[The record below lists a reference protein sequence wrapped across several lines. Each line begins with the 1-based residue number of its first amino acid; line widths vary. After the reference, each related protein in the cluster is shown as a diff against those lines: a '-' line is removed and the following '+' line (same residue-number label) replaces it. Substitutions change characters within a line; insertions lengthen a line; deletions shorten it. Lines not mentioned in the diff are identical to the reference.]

1 VACQVITMRKNN
13 TNSQI
18 AIRQMGRNFERIS
31 QLLRESGQENRAFEY
46 ALIANRI
53 DKKLSSRADEEWK
66 SIVLNDG
73 PDGKEIA
80 RLVFLELTTPRLKA
94 TKKTDQAREI
104 FRDYPIETEVLW
116 GSEHAVKSIVGLL
129 KAKNHRSNH
138 NDFIQNALKSVN
150 EDKI

>member
-1 VACQVITMRKNN
+1 MARKGVAMQKNK

-18 AIRQMGRNFERIS
+18 AIRQMSRNFERIS
-31 QLLRESGQENRAFEY
+31 QLLRESGHENRAFEY

-53 DKKLSSRADEEWK
+53 DEKLSSRADESWK
-66 SIVLNDG
+66 SLLSSDRS
-73 PDGKEIA
+73 DGKEIA

-129 KAKNHRSNH
+129 KAKNHRSNQ
-138 NDFIQNALKSVN
+138 NDFIQNAMKSANQV
-150 EDKI
+150 

>member
-1 VACQVITMRKNN
+1 MACQVMAMRKNN
-13 TNSQI
+13 TNIQI

-31 QLLRESGQENRAFEY
+31 QLLRESGHENRAFEY

-53 DKKLSSRADEEWK
+53 DEKLSSRADEDWK
-66 SIVLNDG
+66 SIFLNDG

>member
-1 VACQVITMRKNN
+1 MQKNN

-18 AIRQMGRNFERIS
+18 AIRQMSRNFERIS
-31 QLLRESGQENRAFEY
+31 QLLRESGHENRAFEY

-53 DKKLSSRADEEWK
+53 DEELSYRADEDWK

-94 TKKTDQAREI
+94 TKKNRSST
-104 FRDYPIETEVLW
+104 RDFQRL
-116 GSEHAVKSIVGLL
+116 
-129 KAKNHRSNH
+129 SNR
-138 NDFIQNALKSVN
+138 N
-150 EDKI
+150 

>member
-1 VACQVITMRKNN
+1 MACQVITMRKNN

-31 QLLRESGQENRAFEY
+31 QLLRESGHENRAFEY

-53 DKKLSSRADEEWK
+53 DEKLSSRADEDWK
-66 SIVLNDG
+66 SIVSNDG

-80 RLVFLELTTPRLKA
+80 RLVFLEMTTPRLTA
-94 TKKTDQAREI
+94 TKKTDQAQEI

-116 GSEHAVKSIVGLL
+116 GSEHAVKGIVALL

-138 NDFIQNALKSVN
+138 NDFIQNALKSAN
-150 EDKI
+150 ED

>member
-1 VACQVITMRKNN
+1 MACKGCAMQKNK

-18 AIRQMGRNFERIS
+18 AIRQISRNFERIS
-31 QLLRESGQENRAFEY
+31 QLLRESGHENRAFEY

-53 DKKLSSRADEEWK
+53 DEKLSSRDDEDWK

-104 FRDYPIETEVLW
+104 FRDYPIEAEVLW
-116 GSEHAVKSIVGLL
+116 GSEHALKSIVGLL
-129 KAKNHRSNH
+129 KAKNHRSNQ
-138 NDFIQNALKSVN
+138 NDFIQNALKAANQV
-150 EDKI
+150 

>member
-1 VACQVITMRKNN
+1 MACQGFAMRKNN

-31 QLLRESGQENRAFEY
+31 QLLRESGHENRAFEY

-53 DKKLSSRADEEWK
+53 DEKLSSRADEDWK
-66 SIVLNDG
+66 SIVLNDR
-73 PDGKEIA
+73 PNGKEIA

-116 GSEHAVKSIVGLL
+116 GSEHAVKSIVALL

-138 NDFIQNALKSVN
+138 NDFIQNALKAANQV
-150 EDKI
+150 

>member
-1 VACQVITMRKNN
+1 MACQVIAMRKNN

-31 QLLRESGQENRAFEY
+31 QLLRESGHENRAFEY

-53 DKKLSSRADEEWK
+53 DEKLSSRADEDWK
-66 SIVLNDG
+66 SIFLNDG

-80 RLVFLELTTPRLKA
+80 RLVFLEMTTPRLTA
-94 TKKTDQAREI
+94 TKKTDQAQEI

-116 GSEHAVKSIVGLL
+116 GSEHAVKSIVALL

-138 NDFIQNALKSVN
+138 NDFIQNALKSAN
-150 EDKI
+150 ED

>member
-1 VACQVITMRKNN
+1 VACQGFAMRKNN

-31 QLLRESGQENRAFEY
+31 QLLRESGHENRAFEY

-53 DKKLSSRADEEWK
+53 DEKLSYITEEDWK

-73 PDGKEIA
+73 PNGKEIA

-116 GSEHAVKSIVGLL
+116 GSEHAVKSIVALL

-138 NDFIQNALKSVN
+138 NDFIQNALKSAN
-150 EDKI
+150 ED

>member
-1 VACQVITMRKNN
+1 MACQGFVMQTTK

-18 AIRQMGRNFERIS
+18 AIRQMSRNFERIS
-31 QLLRESGQENRAFEY
+31 QLLRESGHENRAFEY

-53 DKKLSSRADEEWK
+53 DEKLSYITEEDWK

-73 PDGKEIA
+73 PNGKEIA

-104 FRDYPIETEVLW
+104 FRDYPIEAEVLW
-116 GSEHAVKSIVGLL
+116 GSEHSVKSIEGLL

-138 NDFIQNALKSVN
+138 NDFIQNALKSAN
-150 EDKI
+150 ED

>member
-1 VACQVITMRKNN
+1 MACQVIAMRKNN

-31 QLLRESGQENRAFEY
+31 QLLRESGHENRAFEY

-53 DKKLSSRADEEWK
+53 DEKLSSRADEDWK
-66 SIVLNDG
+66 SIFLNDG

-80 RLVFLELTTPRLKA
+80 RLVFLELTPPRLKA

-116 GSEHAVKSIVGLL
+116 GSEHAVKSIVALL

-138 NDFIQNALKSVN
+138 NDFIQNALKSAN
-150 EDKI
+150 ED

>member
-1 VACQVITMRKNN
+1 MACQGFAMQTSK

-18 AIRQMGRNFERIS
+18 AIRQMSRNFERIS
-31 QLLRESGQENRAFEY
+31 QLLRESGNENRAFEY

-53 DKKLSSRADEEWK
+53 DEKLSSRDDEDWK
-66 SIVLNDG
+66 SIVLNDC

-116 GSEHAVKSIVGLL
+116 GSEHAVKSIVALL

-138 NDFIQNALKSVN
+138 NDFIQNALKSAN
-150 EDKI
+150 ED

>member
-31 QLLRESGQENRAFEY
+31 QLLRESGHENRAFEY

-53 DKKLSSRADEEWK
+53 DEKLSSRADEDWK
-66 SIVLNDG
+66 SIVSNDG

-116 GSEHAVKSIVGLL
+116 GSEHAVKSILALL

-138 NDFIQNALKSVN
+138 NDFIQNALKSANQV
-150 EDKI
+150 

>member
-1 VACQVITMRKNN
+1 MACQGFAMRKNN

-31 QLLRESGQENRAFEY
+31 QLLRESGHENRAFEY

-53 DKKLSSRADEEWK
+53 DEKLSSRADEDWK
-66 SIVLNDG
+66 SIVLNDR
-73 PDGKEIA
+73 PNGKEIA

-104 FRDYPIETEVLW
+104 FRDYPIEAEVLW

-129 KAKNHRSNH
+129 KAKNHRSNQ
-138 NDFIQNALKSVN
+138 NDFIQNALKAANQV
-150 EDKI
+150 

>member
-1 VACQVITMRKNN
+1 MACQGFAMQTSK

-18 AIRQMGRNFERIS
+18 AIRQMSRNFERIS

-53 DKKLSSRADEEWK
+53 DEKLSSRADEDWQ
-66 SIVLNDG
+66 SIFLNDG

-116 GSEHAVKSIVGLL
+116 GSEHAVQSILGLL
-129 KAKNHRSNH
+129 KAKNYRSNH
-138 NDFIQNALKSVN
+138 NNFIQNALKSVN
-150 EDKI
+150 EDSI

>member
-1 VACQVITMRKNN
+1 MACQVIAMRKNN

-31 QLLRESGQENRAFEY
+31 QLLRESGHENRAFEY

-53 DKKLSSRADEEWK
+53 DEKLSSRADEDWK

-116 GSEHAVKSIVGLL
+116 GSEHAVKSIVALL

>member
-1 VACQVITMRKNN
+1 MACKGCAMQKNK

-18 AIRQMGRNFERIS
+18 AIRQMSRNFERIS
-31 QLLRESGQENRAFEY
+31 QLLRESGHENRAFEY
-46 ALIANRI
+46 ALIAHRI
-53 DKKLSSRADEEWK
+53 DEKLSSRDDEDWK
-66 SIVLNDG
+66 SIVLNDC

-104 FRDYPIETEVLW
+104 FRDYPIEAEVLW

-129 KAKNHRSNH
+129 KAKNHRSNQ
-138 NDFIQNALKSVN
+138 NDFIQNALKAANQV
-150 EDKI
+150 

>member
-1 VACQVITMRKNN
+1 MACQVITMRKNN

-31 QLLRESGQENRAFEY
+31 QLLRESGHENRAFEY

-53 DKKLSSRADEEWK
+53 DEKLSSRADEDWK
-66 SIVLNDG
+66 SIVSNDG

-80 RLVFLELTTPRLKA
+80 RLVFLEMTTPRLTA
-94 TKKTDQAREI
+94 TKKTDQAQEI

-116 GSEHAVKSIVGLL
+116 GSEHAVKSIVALL

-138 NDFIQNALKSVN
+138 NDFIQNALKSAN
-150 EDKI
+150 ED

>member
-1 VACQVITMRKNN
+1 VACQGLVMRKNN

-31 QLLRESGQENRAFEY
+31 QLLRESGHENRAFEY

-53 DKKLSSRADEEWK
+53 DEKLSSRADEDWK
-66 SIVLNDG
+66 SIVLNDR
-73 PDGKEIA
+73 PNGKEIA

-116 GSEHAVKSIVGLL
+116 GSEHAVKSIVALL

-138 NDFIQNALKSVN
+138 NDFIQNALKSAN
-150 EDKI
+150 ED

>member
-1 VACQVITMRKNN
+1 VACQGFAMRKNN

-31 QLLRESGQENRAFEY
+31 QLLRESGHENRAFEY

-53 DKKLSSRADEEWK
+53 DEKLSSRADEDWK
-66 SIVLNDG
+66 SIVLNDR
-73 PDGKEIA
+73 PNGKEIA

-116 GSEHAVKSIVGLL
+116 GSEHAVKSIVALL

-138 NDFIQNALKSVN
+138 NDFIQNALKSAN
-150 EDKI
+150 ED

>member
-1 VACQVITMRKNN
+1 MACQGFAMRKNN

-31 QLLRESGQENRAFEY
+31 QLLRESGHENRAFEY

-53 DKKLSSRADEEWK
+53 DEKLSYITEEDWK

-73 PDGKEIA
+73 PNGKEIA

-116 GSEHAVKSIVGLL
+116 GSEHAVKSIVALL

-138 NDFIQNALKSVN
+138 NDFIQNALKSAN
-150 EDKI
+150 ED

>member
-1 VACQVITMRKNN
+1 MARKGVAMQKNK

-18 AIRQMGRNFERIS
+18 AIRQMSRNFERIS
-31 QLLRESGQENRAFEY
+31 QLLRESGHENRAFEC

-53 DKKLSSRADEEWK
+53 DEKLSSRADESWK
-66 SIVLNDG
+66 SLLSSDRS
-73 PDGKEIA
+73 DGKEIA

-129 KAKNHRSNH
+129 KAKNHRSNQ
-138 NDFIQNALKSVN
+138 NDFIQNALKSAN
-150 EDKI
+150 ED

>member
-1 VACQVITMRKNN
+1 VACQVNTMRKNN

-31 QLLRESGQENRAFEY
+31 QLLRESGHENRAFEY

-53 DKKLSSRADEEWK
+53 DEKLSSRADEDWK
-66 SIVLNDG
+66 SIVSNDG

-116 GSEHAVKSIVGLL
+116 GSEHAVKSILALL

-138 NDFIQNALKSVN
+138 NDFIQNALKSANQV
-150 EDKI
+150 

>member
-1 VACQVITMRKNN
+1 MECKGCAMQKNK

-18 AIRQMGRNFERIS
+18 AIRQISRNFERIS
-31 QLLRESGQENRAFEY
+31 QLLRESGHENRAFEY

-53 DKKLSSRADEEWK
+53 DEKLSSRDDEDWK

-104 FRDYPIETEVLW
+104 FRDYPIEAEVLW

-129 KAKNHRSNH
+129 KAKNHRSNQ
-138 NDFIQNALKSVN
+138 NDFIQNALKAANQV
-150 EDKI
+150 

>member
-1 VACQVITMRKNN
+1 MACKGCAMQKNK

-18 AIRQMGRNFERIS
+18 AIRQISRNFERIS
-31 QLLRESGQENRAFEY
+31 QLLRESGHENRAFEY

-53 DKKLSSRADEEWK
+53 DEKLSSRDDEDWK

-129 KAKNHRSNH
+129 KAKNHRSNQ
-138 NDFIQNALKSVN
+138 NDFIQNALKAANQV
-150 EDKI
+150 

>member
-1 VACQVITMRKNN
+1 MRKNN

-31 QLLRESGQENRAFEY
+31 QLLRESGHENRAFEY

-53 DKKLSSRADEEWK
+53 DEKLSSRADEDWK
-66 SIVLNDG
+66 SIVLNDR
-73 PDGKEIA
+73 PNGKEIA

-104 FRDYPIETEVLW
+104 FRDYPIEAEVLW

-129 KAKNHRSNH
+129 KAKNHRSNQ
-138 NDFIQNALKSVN
+138 NDFIQNALKAANQV
-150 EDKI
+150 

>member
-1 VACQVITMRKNN
+1 MACQGFAMQTSK

-18 AIRQMGRNFERIS
+18 AIRQMSRNFERIS
-31 QLLRESGQENRAFEY
+31 QLLRESGHENRAFEY

-53 DKKLSSRADEEWK
+53 DEELSSRADEDWK
-66 SIVLNDG
+66 SIVLNNG

-116 GSEHAVKSIVGLL
+116 GSEHAVQSILGLL
-129 KAKNHRSNH
+129 KAKNYRSNH
-138 NDFIQNALKSVN
+138 NNFIQNALKSVN
-150 EDKI
+150 EDSI

>member
-1 VACQVITMRKNN
+1 MQTSK

-18 AIRQMGRNFERIS
+18 AIRQMSRNFERIS

-53 DKKLSSRADEEWK
+53 DEKLSSRADEDWK

-116 GSEHAVKSIVGLL
+116 GSEHAVKNIVGLL
-129 KAKNHRSNH
+129 RAKNHRSNQ

-150 EDKI
+150 ED

>member
-1 VACQVITMRKNN
+1 MD
-13 TNSQI
+13 
-18 AIRQMGRNFERIS
+18 E
-31 QLLRESGQENRAFEY
+31 
-46 ALIANRI
+46 
-53 DKKLSSRADEEWK
+53 KLSSRADEDWK
-66 SIVLNDG
+66 SIVLNDC

-104 FRDYPIETEVLW
+104 FRDYPIEAEVLW
-116 GSEHAVKSIVGLL
+116 GSKHAVKSIVGLL

-150 EDKI
+150 ED

>member
-1 VACQVITMRKNN
+1 MACKGCAMQKNK

-18 AIRQMGRNFERIS
+18 AIRQISRNFERIS
-31 QLLRESGQENRAFEY
+31 QLLRESGHENRAFEY

-53 DKKLSSRADEEWK
+53 DEKLSSRDDEDWE

-104 FRDYPIETEVLW
+104 FRDYPIEAEVLW

-129 KAKNHRSNH
+129 KAKNHRSNQ
-138 NDFIQNALKSVN
+138 NDFIQNALKAANQV
-150 EDKI
+150 

>member
-1 VACQVITMRKNN
+1 MQKNK

-18 AIRQMGRNFERIS
+18 AIRQISRNFERIS
-31 QLLRESGQENRAFEY
+31 QLLRESGHENRAFEY

-53 DKKLSSRADEEWK
+53 DEKLSSRDDEDWK

-104 FRDYPIETEVLW
+104 FRDYPIEAEVLW

-129 KAKNHRSNH
+129 KAKNHRSNQ
-138 NDFIQNALKSVN
+138 NDFIQNALKAANQV
-150 EDKI
+150 

>member
-1 VACQVITMRKNN
+1 MACKGCAMQKNK

-18 AIRQMGRNFERIS
+18 AIRQISRNFERIS
-31 QLLRESGQENRAFEY
+31 QLLRESGHENRAFEY

-53 DKKLSSRADEEWK
+53 DEKLSSRDDEDWK

-104 FRDYPIETEVLW
+104 FRDYPIEAEVLW

-129 KAKNHRSNH
+129 KAKNHRSNQ
-138 NDFIQNALKSVN
+138 NDFIQNALKAANQV
-150 EDKI
+150 

>member
-1 VACQVITMRKNN
+1 MQKNK

-18 AIRQMGRNFERIS
+18 AIRQISRNFERIS
-31 QLLRESGQENRAFEY
+31 QLLRESGHENRAFEY

-53 DKKLSSRADEEWK
+53 DEKLSSRDDEDWE

-104 FRDYPIETEVLW
+104 FRDYPIEAEVLW

-129 KAKNHRSNH
+129 KAKNHRSNQ
-138 NDFIQNALKSVN
+138 NDFIQNALKAANQV
-150 EDKI
+150 

>member
-1 VACQVITMRKNN
+1 MRKNN

-31 QLLRESGQENRAFEY
+31 QLLRESGHENRAFEY

-53 DKKLSSRADEEWK
+53 DEKLSSRADEDWK

-73 PDGKEIA
+73 PNGKEIA

-129 KAKNHRSNH
+129 KAKNHRSNQ
-138 NDFIQNALKSVN
+138 NDFIQNALKAANQV
-150 EDKI
+150 

>member
-1 VACQVITMRKNN
+1 MACKGCAMQKNK

-18 AIRQMGRNFERIS
+18 AIRQISRNFERIS
-31 QLLRESGQENRAFEY
+31 QLLRESGHENRAFEY

-53 DKKLSSRADEEWK
+53 DEKLSSRDDEDWK
-66 SIVLNDG
+66 SIFLNDG

-104 FRDYPIETEVLW
+104 FRDYPIEAEVLW

-129 KAKNHRSNH
+129 KAKNHRSNQ
-138 NDFIQNALKSVN
+138 NDFIQNALKAANQV
-150 EDKI
+150 